1 MRRRK
6 AWSRPRAQGASAGGA
21 HSVPERDFVPLP
33 VKRRRSTIA
42 VCIPLI
48 GCLNGDFGRVRPSL
62 VTDDMHAWIGAR
74 ANVAAGQVPS
84 EFQLTDD
91 ERLLR
96 DLAYP
101 LIAPP
106 YDRARWFSVLEHYG
120 QNDLS
125 PNIAPEIPDYTAAL
139 MWEWRRSPVSL
150 YARLKDDIRNDVER
164 IGPFEEVARR
174 VSDMDV
180 KRRKSLAYVTGLTP
194 YEATNAVRRMEENRL
209 TVLWVHK
216 CLVERVAS
224 YRFAMERIV
233 ISTPDMAAVEVER
246 SLTLLR
252 ARLAQYRIIPPPA
265 VAVAAPAVPLVT
277 KD

>member
-1 MRRRK
+1 
-6 AWSRPRAQGASAGGA
+6 
-21 HSVPERDFVPLP
+21 

-74 ANVAAGQVPS
+74 ANVAAGELPS
-84 EFQLTDD
+84 EFPLTDD

-120 QNDLS
+120 VNGWS
-125 PNIAPEIPDYTAAL
+125 PDWSPEIPDYTAAL
-139 MWEWRRSPVSL
+139 MWEWRRSPASL
-150 YARLKDDIRNDVER
+150 YARLKDDIRNDAER

-174 VSDMDV
+174 VSDMDS

-194 YEATNAVRRMEENRL
+194 YEADNALRRVEENRL

-216 CLVERVAS
+216 CLMERVAA

-233 ISTPDMAAVEVER
+233 ISTPSIAAVEVER
-246 SLTLLR
+246 SLTLLKT
-252 ARLAQYRIIPPPA
+252 RLAQYRIIAPSA
-265 VAVAAPAVPLVT
+265 VAVAQPAPPLVT